1 MTEVSRQPERQ
12 VRPLRWRLLLGEAA
26 ADELDAPLSR
36 EEQKMD
42 AALAALYDAGDED
55 DPGARRTGGL
65 GSSAPRVA
73 RWLGDIRTYFPT
85 SVVQVMQRDAIER
98 LHLVSMLMEP
108 ELLDSIQPDVH
119 LVSSL
124 VSLSHV
130 MPDSTKRTARV
141 VVGQVVAE
149 IERRI
154 ANKTRAAVTGAVRRA
169 SRTHRPRPRDIDW
182 NSTIRRNLDHYVP
195 EQRTIIPQRL
205 VGYGRGANAIVKEVV
220 VAIDQ
225 SGSMAESVVY
235 AAVFGATLASIRSVK
250 TSVVAFDTEIADLT
264 EKLSDPVD
272 VLFGCQLGGGTD
284 INRAL
289 AYCQQLITRPTE
301 SILVLISI
309 FTRAGQL
316 RRCCAGLP
324 SCCELGSQLWCF
336 LRCRIPVR
344 RRTTTRTLRGW
355 LRSACLPS
363 RVRQTFFQTCWPLRS
378 VKATSVSGPQR
389 LPARPR
395 HPAEPSRRGLPS
407 AVRGSAP

>member
-1 MTEVSRQPERQ
+1 MV
-12 VRPLRWRLLLGEAA
+12 RWRMLLGEASA
-26 ADELDAPLSR
+26 EDLDTSLTR

-42 AALAALYDAGDED
+42 AALGALYDATAEEAMGL
-55 DPGARRTGGL
+55 PRRSGGL

-98 LHLVSMLMEP
+98 LHLTSMLLEP

-154 ANKTRAAVTGAVRRA
+154 ANKTRAAVTGAVSRA
-169 SRTHRPRPRDIDW
+169 SRTRRPLPRDIDW
-182 NSTIRRNLDHYVP
+182 NSTIRRNLDHYLP
-195 EQRTIIPQRL
+195 DQRTIVPERL
-205 VGYGRGANAIVKEVV
+205 VGYGRGANAVVKEVV

-235 AAVFGATLASIRSVK
+235 AAVFGATLASIRSIK

-264 EKLSDPVD
+264 DKLSDPVD

-301 SILVLISI
+301 SILVLISDLYEGGI
-309 FTRAGQL
+309 ADEMLRRVAELLRAGVTVVVL
-316 RRCCAGLP
+316 LALSDAGAPAYDHEHAAALAA
-324 SCCELGSQLWCF
+324 LGVPAFACTPDLFPDLMAVAVSKGDIGQWAANAASAAATPN
-336 LRCRIPVR
+336 RI
-344 RRTTTRTLRGW
+344 GM
-355 LRSACLPS
+355 AN
-363 RVRQTFFQTCWPLRS
+363 QDH
-378 VKATSVSGPQR
+378 G
-389 LPARPR
+389 
-395 HPAEPSRRGLPS
+395 
-407 AVRGSAP
+407 